1 MVAMRVEKNV
11 GTTHE
16 PPGRGQPCP
25 RELPPTK
32 LADSAVRAPIRFMV
46 PTRFEK
52 HNSSLIMKTTM
63 VPETS
68 LLDAMLSSLRT
79 KVRRGAAMAAAFTLI
94 ELLVVIAIIAILAGM
109 LLPVLSKA
117 KEKAHRTTCRSN
129 LRQMGLGS
137 HMYASDNPQG
147 WLTGAPTDG
156 SDDLTWLY
164 PDYISGAVARSVFVC
179 PSTDN
184 FIGTN
189 KTVFLGRSVLA
200 DLIVQAEFRRARSPS
215 TRNLDLRGVSY
226 EINAFM
232 NWTTRKTERSVQA
245 WQHKSQAF
253 GLKGRVFGPSD
264 IHLIFDG
271 DRQGS
276 GAMNNYP
283 DRNDNHGAEGVN
295 FLMCDGSV
303 KWVKGGQHYLLAYET
318 SQDEDRSR
326 P

>member
-1 MVAMRVEKNV
+1 MSALREDRRDWPRSA
-11 GTTHE
+11 GSRGDSR
-16 PPGRGQPCP
+16 PG
-25 RELPPTK
+25 
-32 LADSAVRAPIRFMV
+32 
-46 PTRFEK
+46 
-52 HNSSLIMKTTM
+52 
-63 VPETS
+63 
-68 LLDAMLSSLRT
+68 
-79 KVRRGAAMAAAFTLI
+79 FTLI

-109 LLPVLSKA
+109 LLPVLSRA
-117 KEKAHRTTCRSN
+117 KEKTNRTVCRSN

-147 WLTGAPTDG
+147 WLAGSPTDS

-164 PDYISGAVARSVFVC
+164 PDYIPAAVAQSVFVC

-200 DLIVQAEFRRARSPS
+200 DLIVQAEYRRARGPNS
-215 TRNLDLRGVSY
+215 RNLDLRGVSY

-245 WQHKSQAF
+245 WEHRSSAF

-271 DRQGS
+271 DRHGP

-318 SQDEDRSR
+318 SQDEDRSK